1 MRFTFARSE
10 RGFTLIELL
19 IVIAIIGILAAIAI
33 PQFSQYKQR
42 AYDTD
47 SKTTLHNI
55 YLACK
60 AFWTDNGGSSACTT
74 NDAAGGEYGFV
85 ASTGAPVSISNG
97 TETSFA
103 ATAKHKD
110 SANTFSIDSSG
121 NITKS

>member
-1 MRFTFARSE
+1 MKFAFARSE

-47 SKTTLHNI
+47 SKSTLHNI

-60 AFWTDNGGSSACTT
+60 AFWTDNGGSAACTT
-74 NDAAGGEYGFV
+74 NDAAGSEYGFV
-85 ASTGAPVSISNG
+85 ASTGAPVSVSNG

-103 ATAKHKD
+103 ATAQHKD

-121 NITKS
+121 NIG

>member
-1 MRFTFARSE
+1 MKRSVPRNE
-10 RGFTLIELL
+10 HGFTLIELL

-33 PQFSQYKQR
+33 PQFTQYKQR

-60 AFWTDNGGSSACTT
+60 AYWTDNGGNTACSPTE
-74 NDAAGGEYGFV
+74 AAGAAYGFV
-85 ASTGAPVSISNG
+85 ASTGAPVTISNG
-97 TETSFA
+97 TEAAFA

-110 SANTFSIDSSG
+110 SENTFTTNASG
-121 NITKS
+121 NISG

>member
-1 MRFTFARSE
+1 MKLSLPRNE

-47 SKTTLHNI
+47 TKTTLHNI

-60 AFWTDNGGSSACTT
+60 AYWTDNGSNAACSTT
-74 NDAAGGEYGFV
+74 EAAGSAYGFV
-85 ASTGAPVSISNG
+85 ASTGAPVKISNG

-103 ATAKHKD
+103 ASAKHKD
-110 SANTFSIDSSG
+110 SDNTFSINSSG
-121 NITKS
+121 NIS

>member
-1 MRFTFARSE
+1 MKLSVPRNE
-10 RGFTLIELL
+10 HGFTLVELL

-60 AFWTDNGGSSACTT
+60 AYWTDNGSNTACTT
-74 NDAAGGEYGFV
+74 ADAAGAAYGFV
-85 ASTGAPVSISNG
+85 ASTGAPVTISNG
-97 TETSFA
+97 TEGAFA

-110 SANTFSIDSSG
+110 SANTFAINSSG
-121 NITKS
+121 NITGG